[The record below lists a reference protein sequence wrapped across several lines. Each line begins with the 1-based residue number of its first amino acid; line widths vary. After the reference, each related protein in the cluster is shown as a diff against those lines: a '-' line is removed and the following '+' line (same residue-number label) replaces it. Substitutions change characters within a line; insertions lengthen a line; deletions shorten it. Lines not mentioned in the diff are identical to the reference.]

1 MEAVLESLTIFDG
14 NGRQPLYPI
23 IAYLLFILI
32 LLLNG
37 AYPIELET
45 KLMSAERFT
54 LCFAF

>member
-32 LLLNG
+32 LIAQWRLPNRIG
-37 AYPIELET
+37 N
-45 KLMSAERFT
+45 
-54 LCFAF
+54 